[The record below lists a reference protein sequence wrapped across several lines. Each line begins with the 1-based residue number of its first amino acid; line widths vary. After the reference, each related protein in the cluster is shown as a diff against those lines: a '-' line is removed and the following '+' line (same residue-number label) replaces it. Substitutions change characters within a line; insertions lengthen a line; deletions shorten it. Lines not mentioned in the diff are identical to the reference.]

1 MRRPVT
7 LRNHI
12 PQKLCIFL
20 TGGAYAPY
28 ATCMATP
35 LHTDCHWRVHP
46 YSPNQLHA
54 LGDTD
59 ELSHRSLHHDHNI
72 WHHDKPKSR
81 VCWHTLLLS
90 GKWKKLSWS
99 VCRRYRESMTNMDCI
114 SPTLGAC
121 IIKYKAVNVLMQMA
135 SWHIFW
141 KFKNDIYSDFYS
153 IFVKLLQKKI
163 NVVQHQLPAGGRP
176 DEIICAH
183 VIVAHSAGELNVWMA
198 DKAEWSL
205 VNKPECHQHK

>member
-12 PQKLCIFL
+12 PKKLCIFL

-46 YSPNQLHA
+46 LYSPNQLHA

-81 VCWHTLLLS
+81 VCWHTLLPS
-90 GKWKKLSWS
+90 GEWKKLSWS

-114 SPTLGAC
+114 SPSLGAC

-135 SWHIFW
+135 SWQIFLKIQKRHLQW
-141 KFKNDIYSDFYS
+141 LLLNICETIAEKNKRRTTSTACWWETRWNHMCTCHRGSFRWRIKCVD
-153 IFVKLLQKKI
+153 
-163 NVVQHQLPAGGRP
+163 GR
-176 DEIICAH
+176 
-183 VIVAHSAGELNVWMA
+183 
-198 DKAEWSL
+198 
-205 VNKPECHQHK
+205 